1 MATNGTSTNTEPPT
15 SWTAQYGWLIAVLM
29 VTMASILANIGMNVQ
44 VLQSPFELT
53 TSCCIYIHSS

>member
-1 MATNGTSTNTEPPT
+1 MATNGTNTEPPGTTTEPPT

-44 VLQSPFELT
+44 VSRALFEID
-53 TSCCIYIHSS
+53 C